1 MTIDL
6 SAYQRIVMLT
16 GAGVSAAS
24 GLATYWGGTGHP
36 DYDVAHAMWTGN
48 TADRNY
54 ICSSLS
60 GCETTSLYN
69 GSDNVKCKPLNWTNH

>member
-36 DYDVAHAMWTGN
+36 DYDVAHAM
-48 TADRNY
+48 
-54 ICSSLS
+54 
-60 GCETTSLYN
+60 
-69 GSDNVKCKPLNWTNH
+69 